1 MTTWHDASPP
11 LGSEI
16 APIRDTR
23 DEDSAGRSGM
33 VSCFDCNYSTVALCL
48 GAVLC
53 RITARYPG
61 RGRIGPGWISARP
74 VSSGG
79 LNCVPGYT
87 TMILCYGRYVDRACF
102 LGHTSPKNDKG
113 KRMRG
118 IGR

>member
-11 LGSEI
+11 VGSEI
-16 APIRDTR
+16 VPIRDTR

-61 RGRIGPGWISARP
+61 RGGDRAWLDQCSSC

-87 TMILCYGRYVDRACF
+87 TMILTCYGRYVDRACF
-102 LGHTSPKNDKG
+102 LGHTPAQKTTKENG
-113 KRMRG
+113 
-118 IGR
+118 